1 MAKAPET
8 SFVEQRTLFSLKK
21 VIPLGASGSSA
32 TQLTSSTEVS
42 SLASTIVAYA
52 DDTTSSSTSTSTSE
66 VRSALNRLACLQINL
81 DVLERTGV
89 ARAVRRC
96 AKKAASEGGDAGL
109 ASVARR
115 LLLKWKDDVVTE
127 DRLKRRRL
135 RGGVAKK
142 RRADACAR

>member
-32 TQLTSSTEVS
+32 TQLTSSSEVS

-52 DDTTSSSTSTSTSE
+52 DDTTSTSTSTSE

-115 LLLKWKDDVVTE
+115 LLLKWKDAVVTE

>member
-32 TQLTSSTEVS
+32 TQLTSSSEVS

-52 DDTTSSSTSTSTSE
+52 DDTTSTSTSTSE

-142 RRADACAR
+142 RRADACAH

>member
-32 TQLTSSTEVS
+32 TQLTSSSEVS

-52 DDTTSSSTSTSTSE
+52 DDTTSTSTSTSE